1 MGDGNDMSDTT
12 QLEAKLARFGEI
24 DKRLLI
30 QRTEWGSIDFSAAAS
45 DIDSIYEVVSIL
57 RDLPLSRLPQNA
69 VTDIANSLDQVW
81 VWIERNNTFSLDDG
95 NPTDTRNNIV
105 NNIAAQQQSLYVA
118 THQWIPFLAYLKGD
132 IPAQLGQ
139 ITTSVA
145 QAQQAKGEFDGYL
158 TNQRAELD
166 RIIQATREASA
177 EAGVG
182 EFTQDF
188 ANDAKDRDADAAS
201 WLTGSSWAAFA
212 TLLAAFIFFFIRPE
226 NLDNISLV
234 QYTTS
239 KIVILAMLIGVTA
252 WCAGNYKANKHQA
265 AVSRHKAHALK
276 TFQAFV
282 QASDNPGVKDAVLL
296 ETTRSIFTHS
306 QTGYLK
312 GESASEG
319 PSRILEVI
327 KPSDG

>member
-1 MGDGNDMSDTT
+1 MSDTT
-12 QLEAKLARFGEI
+12 QLEAKLARFGEV

-45 DIDSIYEVVSIL
+45 DIDSIYEIVSIL

-69 VTDIANSLDQVW
+69 VMDITNSLDQVW
-81 VWIERNNTFSLDDG
+81 IWIERTNTFSLGDG
-95 NPTDTRNNIV
+95 SPSDTRNNIV
-105 NNIAAQQQSLYVA
+105 NNMAAMQQSLYVTA
-118 THQWIPFLAYLKGD
+118 HQWIPFLAYLKGD

-158 TNQRAELD
+158 TGQRTELD

-188 ANDAKDRDADAAS
+188 ANDAAAREADAGT
-201 WLTGSSWAAFA
+201 WLTRSTWAAVI
-212 TLLAAFIFFFIRPE
+212 TLIAAFVFFFVRPN
-226 NLDNISLV
+226 NLDSIALV

-282 QASDNPGVKDAVLL
+282 QASDNPMVKDAVLL

-312 GESASEG
+312 GESPSEA
-319 PSRILEVI
+319 PSRILEII
-327 KPSDG
+327 KPGEG

>member
-1 MGDGNDMSDTT
+1 MADTA
-12 QLEAKLARFGEI
+12 QLEAKLSRFGEV

-30 QRTEWGSIDFSAAAS
+30 QRTEWGSIDFSAAAG
-45 DIDSIYEVVSIL
+45 DIDSIYEIVSIL
-57 RDLPLSRLPQNA
+57 RDLPLSRLPANA
-69 VTDIANSLDQVW
+69 LTEIGNALDQVW
-81 VWIERNNTFSLDDG
+81 QWIDRNNRFSLSEG
-95 NPTDTRNNIV
+95 NPGDVRNNIV
-105 NNIAAQQQSLYVA
+105 NNLAAVQQSLYVT

-145 QAQQAKGEFDGYL
+145 QAEQAKANFETYL
-158 TNQRAELD
+158 RDRRSELD
-166 RIIQATREASA
+166 QIIQATREASA

-188 ANDAKDRDADAAS
+188 ANDSVARETDATTWLSRSAVAAV
-201 WLTGSSWAAFA
+201 A
-212 TLLAAFIFFFIRPE
+212 TLVVAILFFFFRPDL
-226 NLDNISLV
+226 NGVALI

-239 KIVILAMLIGVTA
+239 KLVILAMLIAITA

-265 AVSRHKAHALK
+265 SVSRHKAHALK

-282 QASDNPGVKDAVLL
+282 QASDNPAIKDAVLL

-306 QTGYLK
+306 QTGFLK
-312 GESASEG
+312 GESSSDG

-327 KPSDG
+327 KPSGE

>member
-1 MGDGNDMSDTT
+1 M
-12 QLEAKLARFGEI
+12 
-24 DKRLLI
+24 
-30 QRTEWGSIDFSAAAS
+30 
-45 DIDSIYEVVSIL
+45 
-57 RDLPLSRLPQNA
+57 
-69 VTDIANSLDQVW
+69 ANPS
-81 VWIERNNTFSLDDG
+81 
-95 NPTDTRNNIV
+95 DTRNNIV
-105 NNIAAQQQSLYVA
+105 NNIAAVQQSLYVT

-145 QAQQAKGEFDGYL
+145 QAQQAKGDFDGYIA
-158 TNQRAELD
+158 NQRAELD

-188 ANDAKDRDADAAS
+188 ANDATARETDAVA
-201 WLTGSSWAAFA
+201 WLTRSALAAGATLFAAFV
-212 TLLAAFIFFFIRPE
+212 FFFTRPE
-226 NLDNISLV
+226 LDNISLV

-239 KIVILAMLIGVTA
+239 KLVILVMLVAITA

-282 QASDNPGVKDAVLL
+282 QASDNPSVKDAVLL
-296 ETTRSIFTHS
+296 ETTRSIFTHA

-312 GESASEG
+312 GEGSSDV

-327 KPSDG
+327 KPSDN